1 MDKGFRRTGIR
12 LLVPALAALL
22 LGGCSLDV
30 LNPQGLIGIDEK
42 QLILTS
48 TWAML
53 IVVIPVIL
61 MTLIFAWRYRASNT
75 NADYQPKWSH
85 SISIEVVVW
94 TVPSLIILFL
104 AIITWSST
112 HRLDPYRPLASD
124 IKPMDVEVVSLDWK
138 WLFIYPNLGIASVN
152 QLAMPVG
159 TPVDFHI
166 TSDTVMNSFFIPQL
180 GSQIYAM
187 AGMETQLHLVADNAG
202 DFAGLSANFSGPGFS
217 DMTFRTLAM
226 PQDQFDQWVQKVR
239 AAPAHLNATA
249 YKLLSVPSEAN
260 PVAYFSQVET
270 GLFHS
275 IVTEH
280 DSKPMHRPMQMSSAM
295 SSTEH

>member
-1 MDKGFRRTGIR
+1 MDKTARRMGIR
-12 LLVPALAALL
+12 LLVPALALF

-30 LNPQGLIGIDEK
+30 LNPKGLIGIDEK
-42 QLILTS
+42 HLIAIS

-53 IVVIPVIL
+53 IVVVPVIL
-61 MTLIFAWRYRASNT
+61 LTLVFAWRYRASNI

-85 SISIEVVVW
+85 STVLEVVVW

-104 AIITWSST
+104 AVITWTTT
-112 HRLDPYRPLASD
+112 HQLDPYKPIASD
-124 IKPMDVEVVSLDWK
+124 TKPMDVEVVSLDWK
-138 WLFIYPNLGIASVN
+138 WLFIYPELGIASVN

-180 GSQIYAM
+180 GSQVYAM
-187 AGMETQLHLVADNAG
+187 AGMETQLHLVADDAG
-202 DFAGLSANFSGPGFS
+202 DYAGLSANFSGPGFS
-217 DMTFRTLAM
+217 DMKFRTLAM
-226 PQDQFDQWVQKVR
+226 PQAQFEQWVQKVR
-239 AAPAHLNATA
+239 AAPAHLDATT
-249 YKLLSVPSEAN
+249 YKELAAPSEAN

-275 IVTEH
+275 ITTEH
-280 DSKPMHRPMQMSSAM
+280 NARPMKMSSAM

>member
-1 MDKGFRRTGIR
+1 MDKGIRRTGIR
-12 LLVPALAALL
+12 LVAPALALL

-30 LNPQGLIGIDEK
+30 LNPKGLIGIDEK

-85 SISIEVVVW
+85 STAIEVVVW
-94 TVPSLIILFL
+94 TVPTLIILFL
-104 AIITWSST
+104 AVLTWSTT
-112 HRLDPYRPLASD
+112 HQLDPYKPLASD
-124 IKPMDVEVVSLDWK
+124 TKPIDVEVVSLDWK
-138 WLFIYPNLGIASVN
+138 WLFIYPELGIASVN

-180 GSQIYAM
+180 GSQVYSM
-187 AGMETQLHLVADNAG
+187 AGMETQLHLVADSAG
-202 DFAGLSANFSGPGFS
+202 DYAGLSANFSGPGFS
-217 DMTFRTLAM
+217 DMKFRALAM
-226 PQDQFDQWVQKVR
+226 PEDQFEQWVQKVR
-239 AAPAHLNATA
+239 AAPAHLDATT
-249 YKLLSVPSEAN
+249 YKKLTTPTEAD

-275 IVTEH
+275 IMTEH
-280 DSKPMHRPMQMSSAM
+280 NPRPMKMSSAM